1 MPDLPTA
8 FQTQMHRLLGQSA
21 SSFFESL
28 TQAPPVSIR
37 LHPTKAKGLAPQG
50 APIPWCQT
58 GFYLPERP
66 VFTLDPAFQG
76 GAYYV
81 QEAHSMS
88 IENAF
93 KALFPNPSGLNVLDL
108 CAAPGGKSTHLL
120 SLLPNDSLLVANEV
134 IRSRAKI
141 LRNNLWRWG
150 QNHCAVTSLDP
161 VYLGRYE
168 GFFDLLITD
177 VPCSGEGLFRR
188 DNEAITHWSPEQV
201 DHAAQRQKR
210 ILADIWPALK
220 EGGFLFYSTCT
231 YNPQENEALLDWVC
245 QELGAQRLAV
255 PELNNLPALSPQPG
269 LWHFYPHLSQGEGFT
284 LGVLQK
290 TSHGGRWKPRKKG
303 KKLVSLPSKE
313 QEYLNPW
320 IEQVAPFVNDDHIFA
335 LSEKLSP
342 EQRSLLAELPTLS
355 TGIPVGKLSNKGLI
369 PNPALAFAPDLSQAI
384 SRVSLSYTQA
394 QQLLNKTLLDV
405 DAPRGWHLATHQ
417 GIGLAWIK
425 KIPGR
430 INNYYPTPWR
440 ILMDLK
446 EQAPVLQ
453 KGVK

>member
-1 MPDLPTA
+1 MPDLPAA
-8 FQTQMHRLLGQSA
+8 FQTQMHQLLGQNA
-21 SSFFESL
+21 PRFFESL
-28 TQAPPVSIR
+28 TQTPPVSIR
-37 LHPTKAKGLAPQG
+37 LNPTKTKNLTPKG
-50 APIPWCQT
+50 APIPWCT
-58 GFYLPERP
+58 RGFYLPERP

-88 IENAF
+88 IERAF
-93 KALFPNPSGLNVLDL
+93 KGLFPNPSGLNVLDL

-120 SLLPNDSLLVANEV
+120 SLLPNDCLLVANEV

-161 VYLGRYE
+161 VYFGRYE
-168 GFFDLLITD
+168 GVFDLLITD

-188 DNEAITHWSPEQV
+188 DPEAITHWSPEQV
-201 DHAAQRQKR
+201 QHAAQRQKR

-220 EGGFLFYSTCT
+220 EGGLLFYSTCT
-231 YNPQENEALLDWVC
+231 YNTLENEALLEWIC
-245 QELGAQRLAV
+245 QELGAQRMPV
-255 PELNNLPALSPQPG
+255 PELNQEPALSPETG

-290 TSHGGRWKPRKKG
+290 TSRSGQWKPRKKG
-303 KKLVSLPSKE
+303 AKLGSVPTKE
-313 QEYLNPW
+313 RTQLTPW
-320 IEQVAPFVNDDHIFA
+320 LAQIEAYVDGDDIFA
-335 LSEKLSP
+335 LSEKLSSD
-342 EQRSLLAELPTLS
+342 QRGLLAELPTLS
-355 TGIPVGKLSNKGLI
+355 TGLPVGKLGKKGLI
-369 PNPALAFAPDLSQAI
+369 PNPALAFSPDLSKAV
-384 SRVSLSYTQA
+384 SRVSLSYKQA

-405 DAPRGWHLATHQ
+405 DAPKGWHLATHQ

-425 KIPGR
+425 KMPGR

-453 KGVK
+453 MGVE